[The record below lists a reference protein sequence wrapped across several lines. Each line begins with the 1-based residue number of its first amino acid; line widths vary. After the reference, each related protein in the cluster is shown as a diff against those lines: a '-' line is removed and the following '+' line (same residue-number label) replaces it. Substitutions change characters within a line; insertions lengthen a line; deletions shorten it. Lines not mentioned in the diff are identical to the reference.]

1 MLLKQKAHK
10 RPDHPKPALWSDRVT
25 AQRQRIGRAAEDL
38 VATRLDAAGWEIV
51 ERNARTR
58 HGELDIVARDGRTLV
73 FVEVKAGRENSA
85 FGPERP
91 ILGVDRRKQQRVR
104 RLATAWMGERR
115 DAPYYA
121 EIRFDAVGVSFD
133 RAGRPTEVEHIE
145 GAF

>member
-1 MLLKQKAHK
+1 M
-10 RPDHPKPALWSDRVT
+10 T

-38 VATRLDAAGWEIV
+38 VATQLAASGWRIV

-58 HGELDIVARDGRTLV
+58 FGELDIVALDGRALV
-73 FVEVKAGRENSA
+73 FVEVKAGREGSA

-104 RLATAWMGERR
+104 RLAAAWMGERR
-115 DAPYYA
+115 EAPYYA
-121 EIRFDAVGVSFD
+121 EIRFDAVGVTFD
-133 RAGRPTEVEHIE
+133 RTGHAIDLEHIR

>member
-1 MLLKQKAHK
+1 MT
-10 RPDHPKPALWSDRVT
+10 V
-25 AQRQRIGRAAEDL
+25 QRQRIGRAAEDL
-38 VATRLDAAGWEIV
+38 VAARLDAAGWQIV

-58 HGELDIVARDGRTLV
+58 YGELDIVAIDGATLV
-73 FVEVKAGRENSA
+73 FVEVKAGREDSA

-91 ILGVDRRKQQRVR
+91 VLGVNYRKQQRVR
-104 RLATAWMGERR
+104 RLAGAWMSERR

-133 RAGRPTEVEHIE
+133 RAGRATDVEHIR